1 MFFIWS
7 CPIYWSQVLSRE
19 WRCSWSSADK
29 RCSNYI
35 WMINNFIACYGATY
49 IEVWRYP
56 LVFHKE
62 GFQQTAVSHCRGMI
76 ANAYIFPCF
85 PRTNHYTNG
94 LTQLLLGHSI
104 VHHKISSS
112 IFQVM
117 AWCRFGA
124 NPFKIIIISNFR
136 LGCCPI
142 LIQWG
147 WQHQATPNTGSRS
160 SCPLPEPILTSSQY
174 NPF

>member
-1 MFFIWS
+1 MVQLILRFDGTH
-7 CPIYWSQVLSRE
+7 L
-19 WRCSWSSADK
+19 
-29 RCSNYI
+29 
-35 WMINNFIACYGATY
+35 
-49 IEVWRYP
+49 

-112 IFQVM
+112 FFQVM

-147 WQHQATPNTGSRS
+147 WQHQATPNTGSPS

-174 NPF
+174 NPFLKMHLKMLSAKHWPFAHFIQTSTC